1 MKHFKQLLNLALCVG
16 VVLVF
21 NESDTLLPNLIGLAC
36 LALLVGLNGNTNK
49 SEEATE

>member
-1 MKHFKQLLNLALCVG
+1 MKTKSIINLALCVG

-21 NESDTLLPNLIGLAC
+21 NESETFLPNLIGLAC